1 VQIASRLARRGVT
14 GELPP
19 AQEIEIVG
27 LAAASHKDRDQ
38 WAKFLGG
45 WIEELVFDLED
56 TAASGAISVRVNSF
70 LLIATVLRTYLNKS
84 QSALES
90 LNV

>member
-1 VQIASRLARRGVT
+1 MGDALRNEVFTFNRYGCSRSPEYA
-14 GELPP
+14 
-19 AQEIEIVG
+19 
-27 LAAASHKDRDQ
+27 Q

-56 TAASGAISVRVNSF
+56 KAASGAISVRVNSF
-70 LLIATVLRTYLNKS
+70 LLIAPVLRTYLNKS